1 MSEKQ
6 IKKINSILKLGY
18 TLEKI
23 TQDFGTLEFDFIK
36 TVKEPARNC
45 FGEVT
50 EHQENEH
57 SISIYCY
64 SDGDFE
70 QVNSY

>member
-23 TQDFGTLEFDFIK
+23 TDSFGTLEFDFIK
-36 TVKEPARNC
+36 TVKEPAINHFR
-45 FGEVT
+45 VIT
-50 EHQENEH
+50 EWQENEH

-70 QVNSY
+70 QVKNY

>member
-18 TLEKI
+18 TLQKI

-36 TVKEPARNC
+36 TFKEPARNC
-45 FGEVT
+45 FGDVT
-50 EHQENEH
+50 GHRETEH

-70 QVNSY
+70 QVKNY